1 MEFDALPNHF
11 ELTGEEKRGYI
22 LEPISTKIDGVL
34 DEPVESDGIDGR
46 LYITVTHRNTSLHL
60 QQNLNFLKQ
69 NIYLLGS
76 KQFSIASKLQDGDEI
91 SFEIDGVLFNRVF
104 KIDTSL
110 KGTIAINPTYDLGL
124 SSALLSSYRFRRLE
138 RVGS

>member
-1 MEFDALPNHF
+1 MEMRFPC
-11 ELTGEEKRGYI
+11 
-22 LEPISTKIDGVL
+22 
-34 DEPVESDGIDGR
+34 
-46 LYITVTHRNTSLHL
+46 
-60 QQNLNFLKQ
+60 
-69 NIYLLGS
+69 
-76 KQFSIASKLQDGDEI
+76 
-91 SFEIDGVLFNRVF
+91 EIDGVLFNRVF